1 MEFLEKG
8 WGIGVGE
15 GRRWGWAA
23 EHNGKFLK
31 RKKKEPYASSLL
43 FLTSQ
48 GCSCLIMWFR
58 AKTHTTRIPP
68 PASL

>member
-8 WGIGVGE
+8 WRIGVGE

-31 RKKKEPYASSLL
+31 RKKKRAIC
-43 FLTSQ
+43 FLTSLPYKP
-48 GCSCLIMWFR
+48 GVLMLD
-58 AKTHTTRIPP
+58 HVV
-68 PASL
+68 

>member
-31 RKKKEPYASSLL
+31 RKKKKSHMLPHFSSL
-43 FLTSQ
+43 Q
-48 GCSCLIMWFR
+48 ARG
-58 AKTHTTRIPP
+58 AH
-68 PASL
+68 A